1 MVVFLSR
8 HHSNAFSRGS
18 LPVLATSSS
27 MRPSYR
33 ALAAPATQPFR
44 PGQRTQAF
52 ALLPPIPL
60 YRRLLR
66 IHRKKLSPEERIFGD
81 TYLKAEFRRH
91 RDIENPLHIVGFLT
105 EWQNYGQQLEG
116 EGWKEQRIDPA
127 LVDKMSDQ
135 QIGQMYELMQAIQ
148 KTGRDM
154 VDEEEEGRILEAI
167 EEAST
172 GGKKS

>member
-1 MVVFLSR
+1 
-8 HHSNAFSRGS
+8 
-18 LPVLATSSS
+18 
-27 MRPSYR
+27 
-33 ALAAPATQPFR
+33 
-44 PGQRTQAF
+44 
-52 ALLPPIPL
+52 
-60 YRRLLR
+60 
-66 IHRKKLSPEERIFGD
+66 
-81 TYLKAEFRRH
+81 
-91 RDIENPLHIVGFLT
+91 VGFLT

-116 EGWKEQRIDPA
+116 EGWKDQRIDAA

-148 KTGRDM
+148 KTGRDI